1 MAYLRGQIITGSSI
15 ISGETVVSGS
25 FTIEASESADFF
37 IIKSGSAELL
47 KANSDGIM
55 QFHVFEDSYI
65 PSSSLGGIFFH
76 SSSMYVG
83 LDI

>member
-15 ISGETVVSGS
+15 ISGSTLVSGS
-25 FTIEASESADFF
+25 FTVETSDATDFF

-83 LDI
+83 LE

>member
-1 MAYLRGQIITGSSI
+1 MAYLRGQIVTGSSI
-15 ISGETVVSGS
+15 ISGSTLVSGS
-25 FTIEASESADFF
+25 FTIESSDASDFF
-37 IIKSGSAELL
+37 IIKSGSTEIL
-47 KANSDGIM
+47 KANSVGIM

-83 LDI
+83 LE

>member
-1 MAYLRGQIITGSSI
+1 MAYLRGQIITGSST
-15 ISGETVVSGS
+15 ISGSTSISGS
-25 FTIEASESADFF
+25 FTVETSDATDFF

-83 LDI
+83 LE

>member
-1 MAYLRGQIITGSSI
+1 MAYLRGQIVTGSSI
-15 ISGETVVSGS
+15 ISGSTLVSGS
-25 FTIEASESADFF
+25 FTIESSDASDFF
-37 IIKSGSAELL
+37 IIKSGSTEIL

-83 LDI
+83 LE